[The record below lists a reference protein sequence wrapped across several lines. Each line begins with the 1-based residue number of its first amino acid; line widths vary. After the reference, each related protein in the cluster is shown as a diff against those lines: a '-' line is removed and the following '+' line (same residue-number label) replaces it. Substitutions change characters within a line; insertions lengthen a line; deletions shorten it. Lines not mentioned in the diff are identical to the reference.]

1 MEQILIIDDDPAI
14 QMLLKRTLAKSG
26 YDVTVASDGKEGLA
40 KAKEIVPGMVICDWM
55 MPQMNGIEVC
65 RQIKATPK
73 LSTTFFILLTSR
85 DSVDDRVE
93 GLDAGADDF
102 VCKPIEIFE
111 LDARV
116 RSGLRQHQLAN
127 DLQQQKQLLE
137 AELSEAAE
145 YVCSILPEPLVNPK
159 IAINLKFIP
168 SSQLGGDSFDYY
180 WLDEDRI
187 AMYLLDV
194 SGHGLRA
201 ALPSLSVMN
210 LLRSKG
216 LPKVNYHQPS
226 EVLRGLND
234 AFQMTQRND
243 KYFTI
248 WYGVYDTKQR
258 QLIYASAGHPP
269 GVLLSPLHKSS
280 LDVQLLKTP
289 GFPVGMF
296 PDVEYTDTICQI
308 APDTSLYIFS
318 DGIYELS
325 QSDGTLWG
333 LDNFIE
339 QLKDYQ
345 KNPQRD
351 LELLIK
357 KIQSFNSQDALDDD
371 LSLMQIDFLK

>member
-55 MPQMNGIEVC
+55 MPHLNGIDVC
-65 RQIKATPK
+65 RQIKATPQ

-137 AELSEAAE
+137 AELAEAAE
-145 YVCSILPEPLVNPK
+145 YVCSILPEPLIEPR
-159 IAINLKFIP
+159 ISINLKFIP

-258 QLIYASAGHPP
+258 QLVYASAGHPP
-269 GVLLSPLHKSS
+269 GVLLSPLPKSS
-280 LDVQLLKTP
+280 LEVQLLKTP

-296 PDVEYTDTICQI
+296 PDAEYTDTSCEVR
-308 APDTSLYIFS
+308 PDTSLYLFS

-325 QSDGTLWG
+325 QEDGTLWG

-339 QLKDYQ
+339 QLKDHQ
-345 KNPQRD
+345 NNPQQN
-351 LELLIK
+351 LEFLIK
-357 KIQSFNSQDALDDD
+357 KVQSFNSKDVLDDD
-371 LSLMQIDFLK
+371 LSLMRIDFV